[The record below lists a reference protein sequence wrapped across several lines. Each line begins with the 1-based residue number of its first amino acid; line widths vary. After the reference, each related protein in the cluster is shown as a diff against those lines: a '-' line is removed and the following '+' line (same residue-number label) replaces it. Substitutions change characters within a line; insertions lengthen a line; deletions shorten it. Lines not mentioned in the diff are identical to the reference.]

1 MKMEKYKVV
10 LYKEGGLGTIVG
22 GILGSGAKV
31 DPRKFSDFLNQN
43 ASQGWQVVTMEK
55 NVSRMLL
62 LFKREEYLV
71 IMKRP
76 MQKKKVDPS
85 KAL

>member
-1 MKMEKYKVV
+1 MEKYKVV
-10 LYKEGGLGTIVG
+10 LYKEGGLGTIIG
-22 GILGSGAKV
+22 GLLGSGAKV
-31 DPRKFSDFLNQN
+31 DPRKFTDFLNQN

-71 IMKRP
+71 IMKRIL
-76 MQKKKVDPS
+76 QKKKIEPE
-85 KAL
+85 KKL